1 MINNINHSTI
11 LFFAAG
17 IVAVV
22 FYFYFKK
29 KQPYIDHVLL
39 LVCGIIMILIAFGFQ
54 FFADPGAF

>member
-1 MINNINHSTI
+1 MINNINRSTI

-29 KQPYIDHVLL
+29 KQPLFKLKNHNGMVLSAFAAL
-39 LVCGIIMILIAFGFQ
+39 RLILQNQYQIQ
-54 FFADPGAF
+54 